1 MNIETAKRISIVSI
15 LQNLNIKAERESPND
30 AWYLSPIRKENTP
43 SFIVYKRKNRWYDY
57 GAALGGDILDFACAY
72 LGHIGKPHTAHD
84 GLCWLDQIIGLN
96 SKIPTLIVEQE
107 QKKPTKLKFVSAVA
121 IKNRSLLRLL
131 EDRGISLNTG
141 KKYLKE
147 VRYLNTQTNTHMFA
161 LGFQNDED
169 GYELRSSIFKGSLK
183 KKYLTFIRGSNEIQT
198 SIHIFEGLFDFLAAI
213 EIHGA
218 VLEKYD
224 CIILNSISFVDTSL
238 AYISSMDYQFVHTYM
253 DNDDAGILAQE
264 KYAAFIAS
272 EPGLKHIPM
281 NKVYEGYKDV
291 NAWHIAKL
299 ANKPEV
305 K

>member
-15 LQNLNIKAERESPND
+15 LQNLNIKPERESLKD
-30 AWYLSPIRKENTP
+30 AWYLSPIRKENTA
-43 SFIVYKRKNRWYDY
+43 SFVVDKRKNRWYDY
-57 GAALGGDILDFACAY
+57 GVAIGGDALDLVCAY
-72 LGHIGKPHTAHD
+72 LNHIGRPHTTHD
-84 GLCWLDQIIGLN
+84 GLSWLDQMTGLY
-96 SKIPTLIVEQE
+96 SQIPTLIIEQNNKE
-107 QKKPTKLKFVSAVA
+107 TSRLKFVSACV

-161 LGFQNDED
+161 LGLQNDED

-183 KKYLTFIRGSNEIQT
+183 KKYLTFIRGSNEVQT

-218 VLEKYD
+218 VLEKND

-238 AYISSMDYQFVHTYM
+238 AYISSMDYKFVHTYM
-253 DNDDAGILAQE
+253 DNDDAGIIAQE

-272 EPGLKHIPM
+272 EPSLRHVPM
-281 NKVYEGYKDV
+281 NKVYEWYKDV